1 MDPYT
6 NHLNAE
12 TATGIS
18 IANQMLDAS
27 SGARDNGFETYLT
40 ARQNMPPGISMGGFL
55 DEDED

>member
-40 ARQNMPPGISMGGFL
+40 AR
-55 DEDED
+55 